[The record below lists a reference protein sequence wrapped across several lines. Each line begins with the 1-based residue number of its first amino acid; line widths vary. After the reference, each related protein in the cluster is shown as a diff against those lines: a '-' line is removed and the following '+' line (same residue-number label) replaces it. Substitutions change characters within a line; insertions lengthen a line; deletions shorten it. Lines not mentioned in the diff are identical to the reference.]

1 MRSQRKAA
9 RAQDIKSQWQ
19 AAGRRGRGQGQGRR
33 AAGGAA
39 AAAWPTEQLAADS
52 PQPLAKCPGPRA
64 AGLQVCDQFLLLTKI
79 MAMLI

>member
-1 MRSQRKAA
+1 M
-9 RAQDIKSQWQ
+9 
-19 AAGRRGRGQGQGRR
+19 AGGWPGGRGQGQGRR

-39 AAAWPTEQLAADS
+39 AAARPTG
-52 PQPLAKCPGPRA
+52 QPLARCPGPRT

>member
-1 MRSQRKAA
+1 M
-9 RAQDIKSQWQ
+9 
-19 AAGRRGRGQGQGRR
+19 AGGWPGGRGQGQGRR

-64 AGLQVCDQFLLLTKI
+64 AGLQVCDQFLLTKI
-79 MAMLI
+79 MAMLIWPYAVQHIGPSDQ